1 MDKTVRP
8 SWHEYFMAI
17 AREVSTR
24 ASCPRA
30 SCGAVIVSQDH
41 RILSTGYNGSPSGRP
56 SCQEIGCSLDADHC
70 QTAIHAE
77 VNAVAWAARKGISL
91 EGSRLYLYSDKYA
104 TPCRECIK
112 VLVAAGVSW

>member
-1 MDKTVRP
+1 MVAIIRP
-8 SWHEYFMAI
+8 SWQQYFINI
-17 AREVSTR
+17 AEAVAMR

-30 SCGAVIVSQDH
+30 SCGAVIVSTDN
-41 RILSTGYNGSPSGRP
+41 RILSTGYNGSPKGQP
-56 SCQEIGCSLDADHC
+56 SCYEVGCAVDADHC

-104 TPCRECIK
+104 TPCRNCIK
-112 VLVAAGVSW
+112 ILTAAGVSW